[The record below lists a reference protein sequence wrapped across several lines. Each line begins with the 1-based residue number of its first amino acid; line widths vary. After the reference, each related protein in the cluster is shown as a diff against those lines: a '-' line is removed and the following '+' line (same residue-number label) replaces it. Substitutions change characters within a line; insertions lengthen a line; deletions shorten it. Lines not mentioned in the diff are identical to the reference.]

1 MLWLA
6 YDRRDT
12 NRERKG
18 VDSMTQELI
27 KSAAIWA
34 LCIVMLAYYLILAV

>member
-27 KSAAIWA
+27 KSAAIFA
-34 LCIVMLAYYLILAV
+34 LMIYAFAWYAILSL